1 MIKKYLELCTSH
13 LTEETVNSLN
23 TVQPPYSY
31 QYPYGVFI
39 IVPDRSSEEEFADF
53 FQALPNDLQ
62 IVLKYAYE
70 HDIELILLDL
80 DSLDKNSGVSKGDVW
95 IFPPQ
100 ADDLALTGNDF

>member
-70 HDIELILLDL
+70 HDIEFI
-80 DSLDKNSGVSKGDVW
+80 NSRAGNSTRKSDIGE
-95 IFPPQ
+95 I
-100 ADDLALTGNDF
+100 ADETNTRISDAA

>member
-70 HDIELILLDL
+70 HDIELILLDS
-80 DSLDKNSGVSKGDVW
+80 DACEKSKLPTYEW
-95 IFPPQ
+95 
-100 ADDLALTGNDF
+100 

>member
-39 IVPDRSSEEEFADF
+39 IEF
-53 FQALPNDLQ
+53 
-62 IVLKYAYE
+62 E
-70 HDIELILLDL
+70 
-80 DSLDKNSGVSKGDVW
+80 
-95 IFPPQ
+95 
-100 ADDLALTGNDF
+100 

>member
-39 IVPDRSSEEEFADF
+39 IFLYRSSEEEFADF
-53 FQALPNDLQ
+53 F
-62 IVLKYAYE
+62 
-70 HDIELILLDL
+70 
-80 DSLDKNSGVSKGDVW
+80 
-95 IFPPQ
+95 
-100 ADDLALTGNDF
+100 

>member
-31 QYPYGVFI
+31 QYPYGFFI

-53 FQALPNDLQ
+53 FQAP
-62 IVLKYAYE
+62 K
-70 HDIELILLDL
+70 
-80 DSLDKNSGVSKGDVW
+80 
-95 IFPPQ
+95 
-100 ADDLALTGNDF
+100 

>member
-53 FQALPNDLQ
+53 FRRRVTAGFYVC
-62 IVLKYAYE
+62 I
-70 HDIELILLDL
+70 
-80 DSLDKNSGVSKGDVW
+80 DSGIMTFFQSVPWQNRTGKG
-95 IFPPQ
+95 PR
-100 ADDLALTGNDF
+100 LR